1 MFINNIIVVKIGK
14 IKIYFIEFIIV
25 IMFYYIV
32 I

>member
-14 IKIYFIEFIIV
+14 IKIYFIEYIIF

>member
-14 IKIYFIEFIIV
+14 IKIYIIEYIIV